1 MSGSGYIKSLDGLRA
16 MAILLVL
23 SLHTGVL
30 HFGWIGVQLFF
41 VLSGFLITG
50 ILWKEKSR
58 EEATWYK
65 FKKFWVRRALRIL
78 PLYYGY
84 LLVLGITYLL
94 FHFPDT
100 YRTYMPWLL
109 TYTYNFTRT
118 LQEWT
123 MDPSFAH
130 LWSLAIEEQFY
141 LFFPLILFLAPPK
154 VVKGFMIAVIVLT
167 PVSRFL
173 IGQHYIDQG
182 FRGETLAT
190 IVYWNSFS
198 HLDAFFIGGLIPV
211 LSLDRRL
218 KRPWTLL
225 TGCLALALVTG
236 ALNYIHHPDHSF
248 YPVDLGFA
256 FGQTTNYVYVW
267 HYTVLNLLF
276 AATILVLVSVHTQD
290 KPSALR
296 RLWENKWLVGIGKV
310 SYGMYIYHWMIWYY
324 LFEGVFKPVGVKW
337 RVPLFIPFVIVVY
350 IVASLSFKYFE
361 SFFIRLKDR
370 LYPARGKGGKKEGE
384 TPSLPN
390 LKTPLEYE

>member
-1 MSGSGYIKSLDGLRA
+1 LGGIELWVDAAFANADAALALRA
-16 MAILLVL
+16 ELAP
-23 SLHTGVL
+23 H
-30 HFGWIGVQLFF
+30 
-41 VLSGFLITG
+41 
-50 ILWKEKSR
+50 
-58 EEATWYK
+58 AD
-65 FKKFWVRRALRIL
+65 RIV
-78 PLYYGY
+78 P
-84 LLVLGITYLL
+84 VIAS
-94 FHFPDT
+94 
-100 YRTYMPWLL
+100 
-109 TYTYNFTRT
+109 
-118 LQEWT
+118 E
-123 MDPSFAH
+123 
-130 LWSLAIEEQFY
+130 SLA
-141 LFFPLILFLAPPK
+141 
-154 VVKGFMIAVIVLT
+154 
-167 PVSRFL
+167 SRAALEDCHRRF
-173 IGQHYIDQG
+173 GPQG
-182 FRGETLAT
+182 A
-190 IVYWNSFS
+190 
-198 HLDAFFIGGLIPV
+198 V

-370 LYPARGKGGKKEGE
+370 LYPTRGKGGKKEGE

>member
-182 FRGETLAT
+182 FKGETLAT

-370 LYPARGKGGKKEGE
+370 LYPTRGKGGKKEGE

>member
-58 EEATWYK
+58 EEPTWYK
-65 FKKFWVRRALRIL
+65 FRKFWVRRALRIL

-84 LLVLGITYLL
+84 LLALGITYLL

-118 LQEWT
+118 LPEWT

-141 LFFPLILFLAPPK
+141 LFFPLVLFLAPPR

-167 PVSRFL
+167 PVSRLL
-173 IGQHYIDQG
+173 IGQHYIDLG
-182 FRGETLAT
+182 FKGETLAT

-211 LSLDRRL
+211 LSLD
-218 KRPWTLL
+218 KRIKKPWTLL
-225 TGCLALALVTG
+225 TGCLALALTAG
-236 ALNYIHHPDHSF
+236 ALNYINNPDHSF
-248 YPVDLGFA
+248 YLVDLGFT

-276 AATILVLVSVHTQD
+276 AATILVLVSVHTQGR
-290 KPSALR
+290 PSVLR
-296 RLWENKWLVGIGKV
+296 RLWENKWLVSIGKV

-337 RVPLFIPFVIVVY
+337 RLPFFIPFVILVY

-361 SFFIRLKDR
+361 SFFIGLKDR
-370 LYPARGKGGKKEGE
+370 WYPAGGKSRGE
-384 TPSLPN
+384 EKPPVPNPN

>member
-1 MSGSGYIKSLDGLRA
+1 

-58 EEATWYK
+58 EEPTWYK

-84 LLVLGITYLL
+84 LIVLGITYLL
-94 FHFPDT
+94 FHFPGT
-100 YRTYMPWLL
+100 YKTYMPWLL

-118 LQEWT
+118 LPQWA

-154 VVKGFMIAVIVLT
+154 LVKGFMIAVILLT
-167 PVSRFL
+167 PLTRFL
-173 IGQHYIDQG
+173 IGQHYIQAG
-182 FRGETLAT
+182 FKGEALAT
-190 IVYWNSFS
+190 IIYWNSFS
-198 HLDAFFIGGLIPV
+198 HLDAFFLGGLIPV
-211 LSLDRRL
+211 LALD
-218 KRPWTLL
+218 KRIKKPWTLL
-225 TGCLALALVTG
+225 AGCLALVLVTG
-236 ALNYIHHPDHSF
+236 GLNFINHPGHSF
-248 YPVDLGFA
+248 YLVDFGFS
-256 FGQTTNYVYVW
+256 FGQTSNYVYVW

-276 AATILVLVSVHTQD
+276 AGTILVLVSAHTRD
-290 KPSALR
+290 RPSVLR
-296 RLWENKWLVGIGKV
+296 RVWENKWLVNIGKV

-324 LFEGVFKPVGVKW
+324 LFEGVFKPVGVKS
-337 RVPLFIPFVIVVY
+337 RLPYFIPFVVVVY
-350 IVASLSFKYFE
+350 IVASLSFKFFE
-361 SFFIRLKDR
+361 SYFIRLKDR
-370 LYPARGKGGKKEGE
+370 WYPAGGRGQKEPPV
-384 TPSLPN
+384 TS